1 MKNNGSASAWL
12 APLYV
17 NRCLSVLMPT
27 TVATTQRKRAG
38 GRPSY
43 GPRHAVIT
51 TVPITV
57 RDAIDQLAADAR
69 IGRATAAADLTAFA
83 IGRSDMARR
92 LRSSAIAIPS
102 SDLVQV
108 AAHQPPNTTD
118 WVQLGTQLP
127 VELLPAL
134 DALVTETGVNRSR
147 VVANLVTAMVTQRL
161 ANRMDV
167 VWPAQR
173 QERLDLII

>member
-1 MKNNGSASAWL
+1 M
-12 APLYV
+12 
-17 NRCLSVLMPT
+17 
-27 TVATTQRKRAG
+27 
-38 GRPSY
+38 
-43 GPRHAVIT
+43 
-51 TVPITV
+51 
-57 RDAIDQLAADAR
+57 
-69 IGRATAAADLTAFA
+69 
-83 IGRSDMARR
+83 
-92 LRSSAIAIPS
+92 
-102 SDLVQV
+102 
-108 AAHQPPNTTD
+108 
-118 WVQLGTQLP
+118 GTQLP